1 MHRRPTAMLLAT
13 AIGLASSMA
22 AAAGEV
28 VDLAPSELHADR
40 IPSHANVEL
49 LTAGVTGFLVSYAS
63 PAFVIASSSD
73 HKGDDRLYFPV
84 AGPWLDILQRWCS
97 AGETVNCGSTPA
109 EIAALSFDGFVQTF
123 SAATILLAVFSPEE
137 RTLSVARRPRE
148 AAAGTFWDSRR
159 SDFVRWPRVRAPRRR
174 RVLAEGHSV

>member
-1 MHRRPTAMLLAT
+1 MHRRPTATLVAT

-22 AAAGEV
+22 AAEGEI
-28 VDLAPSELHADR
+28 VDVPPSELHTDR
-40 IPSHANVEL
+40 IPTHPNVEL
-49 LTAGVTGFLVSYAS
+49 LTAGVTGFLVSYA

-73 HKGDDRLYFPV
+73 HKGDDRLYIPV

-97 AGETVNCGSTPA
+97 EGETVNCGSTPA

-137 RTLSVARRPRE
+137 RTLSVARRPKEQRRGFSGTLFVPTSF
-148 AAAGTFWDSRR
+148 AGRGYGL
-159 SDFVRWPRVRAPRRR
+159 RVGGAF
-174 RVLAEGHSV
+174 